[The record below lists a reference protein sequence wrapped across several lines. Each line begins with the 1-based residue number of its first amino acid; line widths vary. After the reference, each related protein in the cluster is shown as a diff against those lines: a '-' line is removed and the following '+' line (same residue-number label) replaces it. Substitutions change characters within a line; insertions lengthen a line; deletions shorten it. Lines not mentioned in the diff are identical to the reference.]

1 MLKQQPAPCLAI
13 VPLAIVMSAVMRS
26 VVLSSAIVSS
36 ACVLVFVAGFGRT
49 ASGDEPAAPFTPA
62 EISIGEPIALP
73 FADDRGGDQRNAV
86 GSPAPPLRAP
96 ADAAVAAAPGTGWL
110 GLSVAESNVPGRWRV
125 DDVLAGGPAARAG
138 MIPGDE
144 VRAINGIT
152 LESAEDVAEA
162 MATIA
167 AGQDVPVAVAR
178 NDALGDLVLRA
189 DPRPAPTTRTTP
201 EPPPAPQQ
209 LAQPAPQ
216 QPLQATPQ
224 QLAPTVP
231 PSFQQVAPQ
240 PLAQPAQQSLAQPS
254 SQRFAQPAPQ
264 QLAQPAPQ
272 QLAQPAQQSLA
283 QPAPQPLAQPASQQ
297 PVPPA
302 WQSVGESREP
312 ERLPPGRFLPDAAA
326 VPGAPTLD
334 EPRGGRTAL
343 GVRTVPIDPAMQARF
358 SLPEPVGAYVI
369 GVVQDLP
376 ASRAGVPPGSV
387 IVALNDRPVRSP
399 VELTQLVTSSPIG
412 RPVTV
417 QFILPGGE
425 SKRADVVLQ
434 PLSAPLEQ
442 ALTGE
447 PMTTAVPTL
456 EPGPVPQRV
465 ERVSGESEQATVLD
479 EVRGLRQR
487 LERLERRL
495 ENLRPTLRR

>member
-1 MLKQQPAPCLAI
+1 MLKHQPTPLLA
-13 VPLAIVMSAVMRS
+13 VMSSAVIS
-26 VVLSSAIVSS
+26 SAVLTSAVLSSAIVSS
-36 ACVLVFVAGFGRT
+36 ACVLVVVAGFGRT
-49 ASGDEPAAPFTPA
+49 ALGDEPAPPFTPA

-73 FADDRGGDQRNAV
+73 FADDRGGDPRNAV
-86 GSPAPPLRAP
+86 GSPAAPLRSP

-144 VRAINGIT
+144 LRAINGIT

-167 AGQDVPVAVAR
+167 AGQDVPVAIAR
-178 NDALGDLVLRA
+178 NDTVGDLVLRA

-201 EPPPAPQQ
+201 EPPPALQQPTQQ

-216 QPLQATPQ
+216 PLAQPAPQ
-224 QLAPTVP
+224 QLAPTFP
-231 PSFQQVAPQ
+231 PSFQPVAPQ
-240 PLAQPAQQSLAQPS
+240 PLAE
-254 SQRFAQPAPQ
+254 PAPQ

-272 QLAQPAQQSLA
+272 QLAQA
-283 QPAPQPLAQPASQQ
+283 APQQ

-302 WQSVGESREP
+302 WQSAGESREP
-312 ERLPPGRFLPDAAA
+312 ERLPTGRLLPDAPS

-343 GVRTVPIDPAMQARF
+343 GVRTVPIDPALQARF

-417 QFILPGGE
+417 QFVLPGGE

-447 PMTTAVPTL
+447 PLATAVPTL

-465 ERVSGESEQATVLD
+465 ERVSGESEQTAVLD

>member
-1 MLKQQPAPCLAI
+1 MLKHQPAPLAPLVSRAWFPAWLSGACLLVAI
-13 VPLAIVMSAVMRS
+13 AV
-26 VVLSSAIVSS
+26 
-36 ACVLVFVAGFGRT
+36 FGRT
-49 ASGDEPAAPFTPA
+49 TRGDESAAPFTPG

-73 FADDRGGDQRNAV
+73 FAEDPTGSPKNAV
-86 GSPAPPLRAP
+86 GAPGSPPRSPVGAV
-96 ADAAVAAAPGTGWL
+96 VAAAPGTGWL

-125 DDVLAGGPAARAG
+125 DEVLAGGPAARAG

-144 VRAINGIT
+144 LRAINGIT

-167 AGQDVPVAVAR
+167 AGQDVRVAVAR
-178 NDALGDLVLRA
+178 NDAVGDLVLRA
-189 DPRPAPTTRTTP
+189 DPRPAPSPRTSP
-201 EPPPAPQQ
+201 EAPTAVAQP
-209 LAQPAPQ
+209 AQPAPQ
-216 QPLQATPQ
+216 P
-224 QLAPTVP
+224 
-231 PSFQQVAPQ
+231 
-240 PLAQPAQQSLAQPS
+240 
-254 SQRFAQPAPQ
+254 
-264 QLAQPAPQ
+264 
-272 QLAQPAQQSLA
+272 LA
-283 QPAPQPLAQPASQQ
+283 QPAPQPLAQPAQQ
-297 PVPPA
+297 QLAQPAQQQLAQPAPQPPVPPA

-312 ERLPPGRFLPDAAA
+312 ERLPPERVLPDAAA
-326 VPGAPTLD
+326 VPGAPTLG
-334 EPRGGRTAL
+334 ETRGGRAAL

-358 SLPEPVGAYVI
+358 SLSEPAGAYVI

-387 IVALNDRPVRSP
+387 IVALDNRPVRSP
-399 VELTQLVTSSPIG
+399 GELTQLVTSSPVD

-417 QFILPGGE
+417 QFVLPGGE

-434 PLSAPLEQ
+434 PLSAPLQQ

-447 PMTTAVPTL
+447 PVVTAVPTL

-465 ERVSGESEQATVLD
+465 ERVSGEREQATILD

-495 ENLRPTLRR
+495 ENLRPTVRR